1 MTTARKQ
8 RKGEGRTKFLAH
20 ADTFRALLLTGH
32 PQRSIYDDY
41 AEALG
46 ISYSQFNRYVGQY
59 LLNKNNGGHQKGKGV
74 EAVGDSVHQPTTED
88 SAKPAGEQPA
98 KKGVF
103 KHNPDANKRT
113 DLI

>member
-1 MTTARKQ
+1 MTTTRKQ
-8 RKGEGRTKFLAH
+8 RKGDGRTKFLAH
-20 ADTFRALLLTGH
+20 ADTFRGLLLTGH

-41 AEALG
+41 ADVLG

-59 LLNKNNGGHQKGKGV
+59 LLNKNEGGHQKGKV
-74 EAVGDSVHQPTTED
+74 VAAVADPVPQPTTED

-103 KHNPDANKRT
+103 THNPDANKRT